1 MLCNA
6 SFREWHRFGIPSRAD
21 GTQKSQDDNQVH
33 RTMCRAQ
40 KVHKTSYR
48 EHGDEAPPESGIG
61 VLFRQWGEEYI
72 KSNKPCLQHIK
83 LIRAIRVCKTPAL
96 GGIVLT
102 CKSCGKRHYIYKSCG
117 HSHCMLCQSI
127 KREQWMD
134 RLSAKILQVPYVHTT
149 FTIPHQ
155 LNGLFRKNQKVL
167 YTLLMRSCWQTI
179 RSLSEKYDATPGMTG
194 VLHTFGSD
202 MKYHIHVH
210 TLVTYGGLSSKNE
223 WIYPLTK
230 NKLASY
236 RTICREFKNTMIK
249 GIQSLMA
256 NGGLDYHLP
265 IEELLNDVNKARW
278 VVHSTRPTMDTKV
291 IQNYLAR
298 YINRTAISPSRLT
311 YVKDLHE
318 VHILYNDYAQQKAG
332 QAAPKAIRILC
343 PMEAIGQILQHVLPP
358 YFHKSRNFGLHQ
370 SSTKIKALIPPILKN
385 NGATIRT
392 VFEILTHLLGL
403 NPFKCEECGSEE
415 LEIATLLQDTKYVIN
430 FLQNK
435 APPIRP
441 ITLHADK
448 TSSSSLGDICPK

>member
-1 MLCNA
+1 
-6 SFREWHRFGIPSRAD
+6 
-21 GTQKSQDDNQVH
+21 
-33 RTMCRAQ
+33 
-40 KVHKTSYR
+40 
-48 EHGDEAPPESGIG
+48 
-61 VLFRQWGEEYI
+61 
-72 KSNKPCLQHIK
+72 
-83 LIRAIRVCKTPAL
+83 
-96 GGIVLT
+96 
-102 CKSCGKRHYIYKSCG
+102 
-117 HSHCMLCQSI
+117 
-127 KREQWMD
+127 MD

-179 RSLSEKYDATPGMTG
+179 KNLAEKYGTKPGMTG

-210 TLVTYGGLSSKNE
+210 SLVTYGGLSSTNQ
-223 WIYPLTK
+223 WLYPPTK

-236 RTICREFKNTMIK
+236 RTICREFKNNMIK
-249 GIQSLMA
+249 GIQTLMA
-256 NGGLDYHLP
+256 NGDLEYHLP
-265 IEELLNDVNKARW
+265 IEELLKDVDKTRW

-291 IQNYLAR
+291 IQDYLAR
-298 YINRTAISPSRLT
+298 YINRTAISPSRLK
-311 YVKDLHE
+311 YVEDLHE
-318 VHILYNDYAQQKAG
+318 VHILYNDYVHQQAG
-332 QAAPKAIRILC
+332 QAAPKAVRVMQ

-358 YFHKSRNFGLHQ
+358 YFNKSRNYGLHQ
-370 SSTKIKALIPPILKN
+370 STSKIKALIPPILKN

-403 NPFKCEECGSEE
+403 NPYKCEACGSEE
-415 LEIATLLQDTKYVIN
+415 YEQSNLLQDTKYVIN

-448 TSSSSLGDICPK
+448 TSFSL